1 MSTTAS
7 PLLSAKQ
14 AIKFLG
20 LKNTGTLHVWR
31 CHGRGPKYV
40 PVGRA
45 IRYRL
50 SDLEEFIASNVRT
63 PGQARNHRRR
73 LRSRR

>member
-1 MSTTAS
+1 VSTSPS

-14 AIKFLG
+14 AIKFIG
-20 LKNTGTLHVWR
+20 IRNTGTLHVWR

-40 PVGRA
+40 RVGRS

-50 SDLEEFIASNVRT
+50 QDLQAFIESNVET
-63 PGQARNHRRR
+63 PGQRRR
-73 LRSRR
+73 RRKAA

>member
-1 MSTTAS
+1 MSTSPS

-14 AIKFLG
+14 AIKFIG
-20 LKNTGTLHVWR
+20 IRNTGTLHVWR

-40 PVGRA
+40 RVGRS

-50 SDLEEFIASNVRT
+50 QDLQAFIESNVET
-63 PGQARNHRRR
+63 QGQRRR
-73 LRSRR
+73 RRKAA

>member
-1 MSTTAS
+1 VSTTPS

-40 PVGRA
+40 TVGRVF
-45 IRYRL
+45 RYRL
-50 SDLEEFIASNVRT
+50 QDLEEFIAANVRT
-63 PGQARNHRRR
+63 PGQP
-73 LRSRR
+73 SRRARRAA